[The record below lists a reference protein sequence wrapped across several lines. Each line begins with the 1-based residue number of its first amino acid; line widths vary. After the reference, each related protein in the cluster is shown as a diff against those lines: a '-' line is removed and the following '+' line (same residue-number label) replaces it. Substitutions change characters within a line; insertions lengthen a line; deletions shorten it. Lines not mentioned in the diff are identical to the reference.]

1 MIEALSWSSASAL
14 GGGVDVDLGFDDRHQ
29 AGGQDLLGDLEL
41 LIHHRLEAAAGQ
53 LDDRAHLGAED
64 ALVDRAGQQV
74 VQAADGLHHLRAVLL
89 GGQALVDL
97 EDRHDP
103 LDVPQVVRGGTA
115 LDVAIH
121 GHLEQDRGQDPVAV
135 EARAGDDP
143 GPHLVH
149 EVEHL
154 LVTGVGVLGDA
165 VELQRLGGAAAAL
178 VEGGD
183 EAVPG
188 CELVG
193 LFGVHGP
200 SPSLDCMVP
209 ATDGR
214 PGGGRQSLDAV
225 GGWVFTQRVEHT
237 FEHSGRRSQ
246 LEVGDDGGICPG
258 KAAARPC

>member
-1 MIEALSWSSASAL
+1 MT
-14 GGGVDVDLGFDDRHQ
+14 
-29 AGGQDLLGDLEL
+29 
-41 LIHHRLEAAAGQ
+41 
-53 LDDRAHLGAED
+53 
-64 ALVDRAGQQV
+64 
-74 VQAADGLHHLRAVLL
+74 AADGLHHLRAVVF
-89 GGQALVDL
+89 GCQALVDL
-97 EDRHDP
+97 ENRHHP

-121 GHLEQDRGQDPVAV
+121 GHLEQDRGQDPVTV

-143 GPHLVH
+143 GAHLVH

-165 VELQRLGGAAAAL
+165 VELQCLGCAAPAL
-178 VEGGD
+178 IEGGD
-183 EAVPG
+183 EAVSC
-188 CELVG
+188 CELVS

-209 ATDGR
+209 A
-214 PGGGRQSLDAV
+214 QSLDAV

-258 KAAARPC
+258 KAAARPF